1 MESEACCS
9 LTLYLSVAVA
19 GLLAYFIYKQ
29 FLTKETW
36 DKYGVKRVSSTRIMF
51 HDFKQATNK
60 ILQEEGD
67 TVGLDMSELL
77 LLTRDL
83 NILRQVMVKD
93 FNNFVD
99 RAVIIASN
107 SPVEKGV
114 FFLGGQDWKRV
125 RHVITPSFSTG
136 KLKLITNF
144 INESGVKLADVLAS
158 YAKSDDLLDIKHV
171 MGQFTGEIIARTGF
185 SLKTDCIGKTR
196 DDDFTN
202 FSKNMFVIPG
212 KLVNFLMFIILQS
225 RWLHVLL
232 VKTLK
237 LYTFDSVSKE
247 ADEYFQTILHQTI
260 EDRKQLALSGQK
272 PYTDLFQNLIAAKE
286 AGEKEAKHTEGTPND
301 SWDTLPK
308 TMSEEELL
316 GQSMFIIFAGFD
328 TTATTLQMCCYNLA
342 RHPDIDKKVY
352 QEIQTIVRS
361 DLPSYEEIQQ
371 LKYMEQVINETLR
384 LYPPAPI
391 MTRRAA
397 ETRKYGNITI
407 PKGAGVII
415 SLDMVMRDPKH
426 YPDPEKF
433 DPDRFTEEN
442 VAQRDPMTFMPFGY
456 GPRQCIGMRLAY
468 IELKYCLVHVLRKVK
483 FELNER
489 TEPKPDGEIEIL
501 FNGTTFVKK
510 PIMLAVRPR
519 VV

>member
-1 MESEACCS
+1 METRSGSS
-9 LTLYLSVAVA
+9 LTYYLSASVV
-19 GLLAYFIYKQ
+19 GLVVYYLYKQ
-29 FLTKETW
+29 VWTKDNW
-36 DKYGVKRVSSTRIMF
+36 KLYGVKQVSLTRIMI
-51 HDFKQATNK
+51 HDFKQSINK
-60 ILQEEGD
+60 LINEEGD
-67 TVGLDMSELL
+67 TVGFHMSEML

-83 NILRQVMVKD
+83 NILKQVMVKD

-99 RAVIIASN
+99 RAAIIASN

-136 KLKLITNF
+136 KLKRVTDL
-144 INESGVKLADVLAS
+144 INESGVKLANLLDS
-158 YAKSDDLLDIKHV
+158 YAQKDNLLNIKHI
-171 MGQFTGEIIARTGF
+171 MGQFTGEVIARTAF
-185 SLKTDCIGKTR
+185 SLKTDCLGKTE
-196 DDDFTN
+196 DDEFTK
-202 FSKNMFVIPG
+202 FTKKIFVIPG
-212 KLVNFLMFIILQS
+212 RIRNFLMLIILQW
-225 RWLHVLL
+225 RLLHLFL
-232 VKTLK
+232 VKK
-237 LYTFDSVSKE
+237 CKVFFFDSVSKE
-247 ADEYFQTILHQTI
+247 ADEYFQAILHRTV
-260 EDRKQLALSGQK
+260 EDRKQLSRDWQR
-272 PYTDLFQNLIAAKE
+272 PYTDLFQNLISAKD
-286 AGEKEAKHTEGTPND
+286 AGDKEMKESDGTPNND

-342 RHPDIDKKVY
+342 RHPDIDEKVY
-352 QEIQTIVRS
+352 QEIQNIVKS

-415 SLDMVMRDPKH
+415 PLDMVMRDPKH

-489 TEPKPDGEIEIL
+489 TEPTPDGEIEIL
-501 FNGTTFVKK
+501 FNGFIFTKNPMRLSVKS
-510 PIMLAVRPR
+510 RR
-519 VV
+519 

>member
-1 MESEACCS
+1 MCE
-9 LTLYLSVAVA
+9 
-19 GLLAYFIYKQ
+19 
-29 FLTKETW
+29 
-36 DKYGVKRVSSTRIMF
+36 M
-51 HDFKQATNK
+51 
-60 ILQEEGD
+60 
-67 TVGLDMSELL
+67 L

-83 NILRQVMVKD
+83 NILKQVMVKD

-99 RAVIIASN
+99 RAALIASN

-136 KLKLITNF
+136 KLKRVTDL
-144 INESGVKLADVLAS
+144 INESSVKLANLLDS
-158 YAKSDDLLDIKHV
+158 YAQKDNLLNIKHV
-171 MGQFTGEIIARTGF
+171 MGQFTGEVIARTAF
-185 SLKTDCIGKTR
+185 SLKTDCLGLT
-196 DDDFTN
+196 
-202 FSKNMFVIPG
+202 
-212 KLVNFLMFIILQS
+212 FLHPSQKCKVFF
-225 RWLHVLL
+225 
-232 VKTLK
+232 
-237 LYTFDSVSKE
+237 FDSVSKE
-247 ADEYFQTILHQTI
+247 ADEYFQAILHRTV
-260 EDRKQLALSGQK
+260 EDRKQLSRDGQR
-272 PYTDLFQNLIAAKE
+272 PYTDLFQNLISAKD
-286 AGEKEAKHTEGTPND
+286 AGDKEMKVSDGTPNND

-342 RHPDIDKKVY
+342 RHPDIDEKVY
-352 QEIQTIVRS
+352 QEIQNVVKS

-468 IELKYCLVHVLRKVK
+468 IELKYCLVHVLRKVR

-489 TEPKPDGEIEIL
+489 TEPTPDGEIEIL
-501 FNGTTFVKK
+501 FNGFIFTKNPMMLSVKS
-510 PIMLAVRPR
+510 RR
-519 VV
+519 